1 MLLFLLAVG
10 ALGLYSKTMTPTYDP
25 DSGSPANAT
34 SVWFGESPLTASQP
48 NLPPEE
54 LAKLYKPLTLEDKAA
69 INAG

>member
-1 MLLFLLAVG
+1 MVTFLLSTG

-25 DSGSPANAT
+25 DSGSPASST
-34 SVWFGESPLTASQP
+34 SLWFGDSPLTASQP

-54 LAKLYKPLTLEDKAA
+54 LAKLYKPLTMEDKAA